1 MTGVATWLYGSIAR
15 GDSTE
20 RSDVDVLVV
29 GGCPPD
35 WLSRRFIG
43 RRLSLSQYSW
53 SEIRRMASYGSLFLQ
68 HLKLEGR
75 PLDYS
80 PASVVDLPKLLR
92 TLPPYANV
100 PRDLRAFQASLDDIR
115 IESECPVSLPF
126 ELASLAALVRRI
138 GILGAYVDGNPTFG
152 RYQPVVDVVHTWSLP
167 PSIASE
173 FPTLYR
179 YRLASEDASVSLP
192 TDPPGQLM
200 NRWLLRAQAML
211 DSLKERSGGTGR

>member
-1 MTGVATWLYGSIAR
+1 MTGIATWLYGSIAR

-20 RSDVDVLVV
+20 RSDVDVLVI
-29 GGCPPD
+29 GGRPPD
-35 WLSRRFIG
+35 WLSLRFSG

-75 PLDYS
+75 PLDHS
-80 PASVVDLPKLLR
+80 PASIFELPRLLG

-100 PRDLRAFQASLDDIR
+100 RRDLRAFQASLDDIR
-115 IESECPVSLPF
+115 VESECPVSLPF

-138 GILGAYVDGNPTFG
+138 GILGTYVDGKPTFG
-152 RYQPVVDVVHTWSLP
+152 RYQPVIDVVETWSLP

-179 YRLASEDASVSLP
+179 YRLAAEDASVALP
-192 TDPPGQLM
+192 ADPPGQLM
-200 NRWLLRAQAML
+200 SRWLLSAQAML
-211 DSLKERSGGTGR
+211 HSLKERSGGTRG